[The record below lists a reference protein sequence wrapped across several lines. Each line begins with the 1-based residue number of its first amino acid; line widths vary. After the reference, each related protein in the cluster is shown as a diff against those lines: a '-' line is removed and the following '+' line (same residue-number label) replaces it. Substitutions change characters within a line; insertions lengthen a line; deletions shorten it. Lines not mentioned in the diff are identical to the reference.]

1 MYLSDKGYQ
10 KFLDRP
16 YLKFAD
22 FNFECSLSNIKLG
35 LHGVSHKIY
44 TDLLP
49 VERLAESEA
58 IEAILKKN
66 KNFGEFLRVLL
77 PLVNSLIVTQP
88 HMDRAMSADA
98 LAQAVL
104 GDDLVLSV
112 ILNPWEAYCKAR
124 DSVDPSDLICV
135 TGSLFLVGEV
145 LQHLAP
151 PHSPMVQR

>member
-1 MYLSDKGYQ
+1 VLFD
-10 KFLDRP
+10 FLQSQLHDCPGR
-16 YLKFAD
+16 
-22 FNFECSLSNIKLG
+22 KLI
-35 LHGVSHKIY
+35 V
-44 TDLLP
+44 
-49 VERLAESEA
+49 
-58 IEAILKKN
+58 ILGMMQD

-88 HMDRAMSADA
+88 HMDRAMPADA

-104 GDDLVLSV
+104 RDDLVLSV

-124 DSVDPSDLICV
+124 DSADPSDLICV